1 MHFTLRAAAPDEV
14 DLAFAIK
21 REAMGPH
28 IVAKWGWDEAF
39 QREHHGRQWVQ
50 KPWQFICIGS
60 TSVGTVSIHWK
71 PDHLRFGEFYI
82 VGNHRGQGLGS
93 LVLVGALRE
102 ADARKLETRLESLKW
117 NPVRS
122 LYERHGF
129 RVVGENDIHYF
140 AVRRPN
146 AA

>member
-1 MHFTLRAAAPDEV
+1 MHFTLRPASPDEV

-21 REAMGPH
+21 RDAMGPH
-28 IVAKWGWDEAF
+28 IIAKWGWDEAF
-39 QREHHGRQWVQ
+39 QREHHRRQWVE
-50 KPWQFICIGS
+50 KPWLFICIGNAR
-60 TSVGTVSIHWK
+60 VGTVSIHWK

-93 LVLVGALRE
+93 LVLASALRQ
-102 ADARKLETRLESLKW
+102 ADARRLETRLEILKW

-140 AVRRPN
+140 AVRQPN